1 MNFKGLSYYLGFFCF
16 PVSFFSF
23 LNILYSSY
31 FDYFL
36 SLESYIVTL
45 CVAMFLGVGL
55 NFFGKNS
62 EKKINFLEKIILIV
76 LVYLLTSC
84 LFSIPYYLSNY
95 QIPFINSFF
104 ESLSGITGTGF
115 TIFENIKYL
124 DPTLIL
130 WRSSSQWVGGLYFLT
145 FLVLFFT
152 NDQFNYKLNNLVFNN
167 FRDLYRETNLS
178 KTFIKLFFLYV
189 FLTILIFIFFTA
201 SNIRLFDGLN
211 LSMTIISAG
220 GFLPTNTLNQII
232 KNNTQEFVL
241 AISYFL
247 SIFNIF
253 FIFNIFSKKNII
265 KDHYEDYSLFVLVII
280 LTILSSFIFKDL
292 NILDNLLNVLSSVA
306 NSGLTKNVIQ
316 DNYTIFFLF
325 LTIIGGSIISN
336 TSGIKFLRIYILLK
350 TSFIEILKLVR
361 PHNVSNQ
368 NILFSDKKINNENI
382 KLSFLIFISF
392 FISLLILTSALLIDD
407 INFENSF
414 KLSFLTLTNT
424 TISGLYGIIAIDF
437 SNLLTSSKLFIIFF
451 MIIGKIELISFFLI
465 IKNIFFKN

>member
-1 MNFKGLSYYLGFFCF
+1 MNIKRLAYYLSFFCF
-16 PVSFFSF
+16 PIIFFSF

-36 SLESYIVTL
+36 SLESYTVTL
-45 CVAMFLGVGL
+45 FVSLLIGFILY
-55 NFFGKNS
+55 FFGKNS
-62 EKKINFLEKIILIV
+62 EKKISFLEKIILII
-76 LVYLLTSC
+76 LVYLLTSF

-104 ESLSGITGTGF
+104 ESLSGVTGTGF

-167 FRDLYRETNLS
+167 FRDLNRETNIY
-178 KTFIKLFFLYV
+178 KTFIKLFFLYA

-220 GFLPTNTLNQII
+220 GFLPTNSLNQII
-232 KNNTQEFVL
+232 KNNTQEIVL

-265 KDHYEDYSLFVLVII
+265 KDHYEDCCLFILVLC
-280 LTILSSFIFKDL
+280 LTILSSFMLKDL
-292 NILDNLLNVLSSVA
+292 NTIDNLLNILSSVA
-306 NSGLTKNVIQ
+306 NSGLSKNIIQ
-316 DNYTIFFLF
+316 DNYSIFFLF
-325 LTIIGGSIISN
+325 LTIVGGSIISN

-368 NILFSDKKINNENI
+368 NILFSEKKINNENI

-392 FISLLILTSALLIDD
+392 FISLLILTSILIIDD

-424 TISGLYGIIAIDF
+424 TISGVYGIKAIDF
-437 SNLLTSSKLFIIFF
+437 GNLLTSSKLFIILF